1 MKSHRMTNAV
11 SSKVVILLN
20 KSMKL
25 TGVQLNFFQA
35 WSMTAKSLVNVGQF
49 LPM

>member
-11 SSKVVILLN
+11 SSKVVVLMN
-20 KSMKL
+20 KSMKM

-35 WSMTAKSLVNVGQF
+35 WSMMAKSLVNVGQF
-49 LPM
+49 MLM